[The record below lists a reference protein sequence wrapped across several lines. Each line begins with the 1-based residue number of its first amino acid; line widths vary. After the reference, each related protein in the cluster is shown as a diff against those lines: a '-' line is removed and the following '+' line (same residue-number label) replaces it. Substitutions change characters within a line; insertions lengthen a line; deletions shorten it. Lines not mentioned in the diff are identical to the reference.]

1 MSFSL
6 SVNFV
11 SRHAN
16 VLFYNGVMLISRD
29 VRDWI
34 FNWLDSGMASTL
46 RFSMKQG
53 IHPEY
58 KDCSNVLKTVSTL
71 GKDINLDMCGNCH
84 RFIQVNNVLLTQVVV
99 LNDLTAISKFQV

>member
-1 MSFSL
+1 
-6 SVNFV
+6 
-11 SRHAN
+11 
-16 VLFYNGVMLISRD
+16 MLISRG

-46 RFSMKQG
+46 RFSMEQG

-58 KDCSNVLKTVSTL
+58 KDCSNVLKTLSTL
-71 GKDINLDMCGNCH
+71 GKDINLDVCGKCH

-99 LNDLTAISKFQV
+99 LNALTAISKFQV

>member
-1 MSFSL
+1 
-6 SVNFV
+6 
-11 SRHAN
+11 
-16 VLFYNGVMLISRD
+16 MLISRG

-58 KDCSNVLKTVSTL
+58 KDCSNVLKNLSTL
-71 GKDINLDMCGNCH
+71 GKDINLDMCCNVI
-84 RFIQVNNVLLTQVVV
+84 RFIQVNNVLLTQMVV
-99 LNDLTAISKFQV
+99 LNALTTISKFQV

>member
-1 MSFSL
+1 
-6 SVNFV
+6 
-11 SRHAN
+11 
-16 VLFYNGVMLISRD
+16 MLISRG

-46 RFSMKQG
+46 RFSMEQG

-58 KDCSNVLKTVSTL
+58 KDYSNVLKTLSTL

-99 LNDLTAISKFQV
+99 LNALTAISKFQV

>member
-1 MSFSL
+1 
-6 SVNFV
+6 
-11 SRHAN
+11 
-16 VLFYNGVMLISRD
+16 MLISRD

>member
-1 MSFSL
+1 
-6 SVNFV
+6 
-11 SRHAN
+11 
-16 VLFYNGVMLISRD
+16 MLISRG

-46 RFSMKQG
+46 RFSRKQG
-53 IHPEY
+53 THPEY
-58 KDCSNVLKTVSTL
+58 KDCSNVLKNLSTL
-71 GKDINLDMCGNCH
+71 GKDINLDMCGSCL

>member
-1 MSFSL
+1 
-6 SVNFV
+6 
-11 SRHAN
+11 
-16 VLFYNGVMLISRD
+16 MLISRG

-46 RFSMKQG
+46 RFSMEQG

-58 KDCSNVLKTVSTL
+58 KDCSNVLKTLSTL

-84 RFIQVNNVLLTQVVV
+84 PFYTGKQRVVDTDGRVERFNNHFK
-99 LNDLTAISKFQV
+99 IPGIK

>member
-1 MSFSL
+1 
-6 SVNFV
+6 
-11 SRHAN
+11 
-16 VLFYNGVMLISRD
+16 MLISRG

-58 KDCSNVLKTVSTL
+58 KDCSNVLKTLSTL